1 MCNDVLA
8 QMKMHEFA
16 AALIATATLYPRFAQ
31 TAPTKDFFDRLD
43 RLPFSE
49 Q

>member
-8 QMKMHEFA
+8 RMT
-16 AALIATATLYPRFAQ
+16 ICPRLAQ
-31 TAPTKDFFDRLD
+31 TAPTNYFFDRLD